1 MHGICIGSHELFF
14 AIAFTLLYH
23 ALFKVVQFLLF
34 KASFPNKF
42 NIQSSILFHLRF
54 IHGLVHHI
62 FQTDNIRNEPLCP
75 IMILRNSHAIFLQSQ
90 TFNSHKFPHLFYTI
104 FDSNGVHLIATQAIG
119 EGGNVQRAVKLL
131 ILINKY
137 FSWQHTCLKE
147 L

>member
-1 MHGICIGSHELFF
+1 MGFVLAAMNFF
-14 AIAFTLLYH
+14 LPLRLPCFITLYLKLYNSYY
-23 ALFKVVQFLLF
+23 LRQVFLINSTF
-34 KASFPNKF
+34 KF
-42 NIQSSILFHLRF
+42 NIIHLRF
-54 IHGLVHHI
+54 IHEFVHHI